1 MEQIKIGILT
11 FSAAHNFGAILQCY
25 GLYST
30 LCSMGHDVKV
40 IDYRPSYLA
49 TYEPKFGWRQVVSR
63 HIGTLRKRWN
73 TYSYWRRIYE
83 GYMTFKERE
92 MIMTP
97 PVLTPEEFEKVSIQF
112 DCIVVGSDQIW
123 NPNFNGNDTV
133 WFGGHSSPN
142 IKMIAYGASAGN
154 PSNLMKIYDLTNK
167 LNRFSAISVREPELS
182 IALSK
187 YVDSCFIQNVLDPSL
202 LADNSVW
209 EKWIEPIEKGD
220 YILTYQARESNDVFR
235 IAESLAEQLKC
246 SGIIPVDFYGNVEAL
261 GYKSRIT
268 SPSEFISL
276 VKNARCVVTTSF
288 HGTAFSII
296 LGTPFYTIRLNDGA
310 DNRSAG
316 LLESLGLLSRMID
329 YTDTPTFSKVEF
341 DKTNSKLTLL
351 RASSLEFL
359 TSSLV

>member
-1 MEQIKIGILT
+1 
-11 FSAAHNFGAILQCY
+11 
-25 GLYST
+25 
-30 LCSMGHDVKV
+30 
-40 IDYRPSYLA
+40 
-49 TYEPKFGWRQVVSR
+49 
-63 HIGTLRKRWN
+63 
-73 TYSYWRRIYE
+73 
-83 GYMTFKERE
+83 
-92 MIMTP
+92 
-97 PVLTPEEFEKVSIQF
+97 
-112 DCIVVGSDQIW
+112 
-123 NPNFNGNDTV
+123 
-133 WFGGHSSPN
+133 
-142 IKMIAYGASAGN
+142 MIAYGASAGN

-235 IAESLAEQLKC
+235 IDESLAEQLKC